1 MSQLL
6 PLLPLTALTQ
16 HEVSLAEF
24 TAKLRAFRPAATVL
38 EAEIAK
44 VRGQHCTG
52 SASNIHI
59 R

>member
-1 MSQLL
+1 MGRFALL
-6 PLLPLTALTQ
+6 DLCLTSITAAAAAALLLQ

-44 VRGQHCTG
+44 VR
-52 SASNIHI
+52 AV
-59 R
+59 